1 MRVSRRLLAVALA
14 CLVKFCLVN
23 FCLSGFCL
31 SSLAAAQLSDQA
43 LAERV
48 LGPQWKQLSRRAG
61 MIFAGTVLAAP
72 PQTATTQAATT
83 QAVTAQTAPADRVAS
98 GTVDRVA
105 SGAVPTVELSFRVD
119 EAIAGVEPGQV
130 LTIHE
135 WAGVWAMQFQRPM
148 AKGQRIL
155 IFLYPPSRLGLTSPV
170 GGSLGQIALDSTG
183 KNVSKAAPMSAAAIG
198 LPNASSPRPRAS
210 TNSVSVVQLERA
222 IRSAREE

>member
-1 MRVSRRLLAVALA
+1 
-14 CLVKFCLVN
+14 
-23 FCLSGFCL
+23 
-31 SSLAAAQLSDQA
+31 LAAAQLSDQA

-72 PQTATTQAATT
+72 PQTAPPQTATPQTATT
-83 QAVTAQTAPADRVAS
+83 QPVTAQTAPADRVAS
-98 GTVDRVA
+98 GTVPA
-105 SGAVPTVELSFRVD
+105 VELSFRVD
-119 EAIAGVEPGQV
+119 EAIAGVEPGQI

-135 WAGVWAMQFQRPM
+135 WAGVWSMQFQRPM
-148 AKGQRIL
+148 TKGQRIL

-183 KNVSKAAPMSAAAIG
+183 KNVSKDAPMSASAIG
-198 LPNASSPRPRAS
+198 LPNASSPRPRAP
-210 TNSVSVVQLERA
+210 TNSASVSVVQLERA